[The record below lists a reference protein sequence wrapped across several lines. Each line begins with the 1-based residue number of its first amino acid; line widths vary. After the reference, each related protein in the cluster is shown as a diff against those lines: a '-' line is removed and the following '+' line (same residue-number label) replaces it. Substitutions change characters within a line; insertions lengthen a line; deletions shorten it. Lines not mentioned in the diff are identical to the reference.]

1 MCPVQAIEN
10 TEQKR
15 QIQLYFVWKSATKNR
30 LIWHTSM
37 RLSTKRIDQIV
48 KISIT
53 VQQNIQGK
61 LTRINYFKL
70 ASQGEIMI
78 VLHLQKVTY
87 SLSDEVSFFSD
98 FQAFKSFLFMSRAF
112 RKASCAL
119 RSSVR
124 SASYVFFHIPQSLQG
139 NFCIGYHLYS
149 WEVQVV
155 LPSTRSVSCLVLCVH
170 FPLCYC
176 FFRLFYL
183 TLLLS
188 LQLHSRNMAGLFLL
202 SFYQYP
208 LWDAGASQVSRQ
220 CW

>member
-1 MCPVQAIEN
+1 
-10 TEQKR
+10 
-15 QIQLYFVWKSATKNR
+15 
-30 LIWHTSM
+30 M

-48 KISIT
+48 NISIT

-87 SLSDEVSFFSD
+87 SLTDEVSFSSD
-98 FQAFKSFLFMSRAF
+98 FLFMSRAF

-124 SASYVFFHIPQSLQG
+124 SASNVFFHIPQSSQG

-149 WEVQVV
+149 
-155 LPSTRSVSCLVLCVH
+155 
-170 FPLCYC
+170 
-176 FFRLFYL
+176 
-183 TLLLS
+183 
-188 LQLHSRNMAGLFLL
+188 
-202 SFYQYP
+202 
-208 LWDAGASQVSRQ
+208 
-220 CW
+220 

>member
-1 MCPVQAIEN
+1 MSPVQAIEN
-10 TEQKR
+10 IEQKR

-48 KISIT
+48 NISIT

-98 FQAFKSFLFMSRAF
+98 FQAFKSFLFMWRALPCGVPLDQRLMF
-112 RKASCAL
+112 FFTFLNLRKEIFALATICTPEKFKSC
-119 RSSVR
+119 
-124 SASYVFFHIPQSLQG
+124 FHQ
-139 NFCIGYHLYS
+139 
-149 WEVQVV
+149 
-155 LPSTRSVSCLVLCVH
+155 LVLC
-170 FPLCYC
+170 L
-176 FFRLFYL
+176 
-183 TLLLS
+183 
-188 LQLHSRNMAGLFLL
+188 A
-202 SFYQYP
+202 
-208 LWDAGASQVSRQ
+208 
-220 CW
+220 